1 MITVFKEAGK
11 EVIKTDYESADNLE
25 VESGSWIHISE
36 PDAETIEKIS
46 KLTSISNELLLCAL
60 DDEESARIDTDDG
73 DTLIVLDI
81 PLVEEEENSIYTTVP
96 FIIGYNR
103 SNYVTICKYNVEL
116 ITELF
121 KRVKVVEPHKHV
133 RLTLYLVYR
142 LATLFIN
149 YLKKIN
155 AHTEVLE
162 NKLRNSTKNKEL
174 LELMDTNKTLVYFS
188 TALNADKGVLS
199 RLLRSQTYK
208 KFESD
213 FDLMEDTEVEMDQAI
228 EMCSIY
234 RNILSGMMDAFASVI
249 NNNMNIIMKTLA
261 AVTIVISLPTLVA
274 SIYGMNVTNMP
285 LANDPYG
292 FWIILAICV
301 VFAIIGT
308 VILVLLGNG
317 RRNK

>member
-1 MITVFKEAGK
+1 
-11 EVIKTDYESADNLE
+11 
-25 VESGSWIHISE
+25 
-36 PDAETIEKIS
+36 
-46 KLTSISNELLLCAL
+46 
-60 DDEESARIDTDDG
+60 
-73 DTLIVLDI
+73 
-81 PLVEEEENSIYTTVP
+81 
-96 FIIGYNR
+96 
-103 SNYVTICKYNVEL
+103 
-116 ITELF
+116 
-121 KRVKVVEPHKHV
+121 
-133 RLTLYLVYR
+133 
-142 LATLFIN
+142 
-149 YLKKIN
+149 
-155 AHTEVLE
+155 
-162 NKLRNSTKNKEL
+162 
-174 LELMDTNKTLVYFS
+174 
-188 TALNADKGVLS
+188 
-199 RLLRSQTYK
+199 
-208 KFESD
+208 
-213 FDLMEDTEVEMDQAI
+213 MEDTEVEMDQAI